1 MMRAARPATAM
12 KAAPAVWRAP
22 AASEE
27 AEVAAAASVVTWE
40 EMVVDPTV
48 ETWVVDSLVTVLKTS
63 AVETAVSRVVM
74 DPDPPAPAAP
84 KRVEVKLSLEMV
96 ETGVAD
102 ASEV

>member
-27 AEVAAAASVVTWE
+27 AEVAAVVTWE
-40 EMVVDPTV
+40 EMVVLPTV
-48 ETWVVDSLVTVLKTS
+48 ETWVVDSSVTVLKTS

-74 DPDPPAPAAP
+74 VPDPPAPAAP
-84 KRVEVKLSLEMV
+84 KTVEVRLSLEMV
-96 ETGVAD
+96 ETGVAE
-102 ASEV
+102 ASEL